1 MLRSQRPPY
10 QSRILRFEPLFKF
23 QAPKVCLGFSLF
35 QFFLSCSFVW
45 FSKSFVLPASVTA
58 CFSVRKS
65 SGPASPAAQT
75 HVTSAAGP
83 QRDQEHHH
91 PPHAHHP
98 HPMPKPPAAVQQ
110 HSVTHHNTNPHHA
123 LPAPHHSTTS
133 GHHTNP
139 HHSPGVVLI
148 SQKPLESH
156 HSHGHNHIGERT
168 NIDLLCN

>member
-1 MLRSQRPPY
+1 MLLY
-10 QSRILRFEPLFKF
+10 QSRILRFEPPFKF
-23 QAPKVCLGFSLF
+23 RALKVCLAIFSCPV
-35 QFFLSCSFVW
+35 LSCSLVC

-75 HVTSAAGP
+75 QVTPPAGP
-83 QRDQEHHH
+83 QREQEHHH

-98 HPMPKPPAAVQQ
+98 HPMPKPPAGVQQ
-110 HSVTHHNTNPHHA
+110 HSVTHHSTTPPHHA
-123 LPAPHHSTTS
+123 LPAPHHSTS
-133 GHHTNP
+133 GHHTNQ

-168 NIDLLCN
+168 NPFLPCN